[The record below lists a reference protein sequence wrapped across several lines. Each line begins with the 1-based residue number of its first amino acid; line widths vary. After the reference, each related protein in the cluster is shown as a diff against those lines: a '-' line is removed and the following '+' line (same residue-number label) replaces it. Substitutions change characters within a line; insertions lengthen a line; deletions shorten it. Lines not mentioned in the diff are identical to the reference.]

1 MSRRSFAFVTLGFL
15 TALMATPSTAQAQLG
30 ETAAWVAHVSNEF
43 RVVSNVTYL
52 TANNHDNRVD
62 FYLPRNASAPT
73 PVLMYMHGG
82 GWVRGNKE
90 SNVLRLLPYLQMGW
104 AVVNVQ
110 YRLGPVS
117 LAPAAVEDC
126 LCAVRWVIRNA
137 EEYNFDVSRIVLTGH
152 SAGGHLTLTTGMIPA
167 SAGLDRQCPGT
178 EELRVAAMIN
188 WYGITDVGDLLE
200 GPNMKP
206 YAVEWMGS
214 LPNRLDIAHRL
225 SPMTYVREGLPPTF
239 TIHGD
244 ADPAVPYQ
252 HAVRFHAALD
262 RAGVSNEFHTVPGGG
277 HGGFSRAETLEI
289 FEKIHR
295 FLRQHGLASPPLSS
309 QEQP

>member
-1 MSRRSFAFVTLGFL
+1 MSRRSFTFVTLGFL
-15 TALMATPSTAQAQLG
+15 AALMAMPSAAQAQLDK
-30 ETAAWVAHVSNEF
+30 TAAWAAHVSNEY
-43 RVVSNVTYL
+43 RVVPNVMYL
-52 TANNHDNRVD
+52 TANNHENKVD
-62 FYLPRNASAPT
+62 LYLPTNASGAT

-126 LCAVRWVIRNA
+126 LCALRWVIRNA
-137 EEYNFDVSRIVLTGH
+137 DEYNFDTSRIVLTGH

-167 SAGLDRQCPGT
+167 SAGLDRQCQGT
-178 EELRVAAMIN
+178 EELQVAAMIN

-200 GPNMKP
+200 GPNMKS

-214 LPNRLDIAHRL
+214 LLNRIDIAHIL
-225 SPMTYVREGLPPTF
+225 SPMTYVREDLPPIF

-244 ADPAVPYQ
+244 ADPSVPYQ

-277 HGGFSRAETLEI
+277 HGRFNLEETMEI
-289 FEKIHR
+289 FKKLHR
-295 FLRQHGLASPPLSS
+295 FLRQHGLTGPTSSS
-309 QEQP
+309 QGEP